1 MDVNNKTVL
10 LVGATGGIGAAIAK
24 QLDQRNAHVL
34 LVGRSEQALHALGAS
49 LQHQHS
55 LIQADINSVEG
66 RQQIVE
72 QCQRQAIDIY
82 INAAGV
88 MDFQLFSQQDSDRLQ
103 QMINTNLLSPM
114 LLCQLLLPLL
124 TQKSSAAIVNI
135 GSTFG
140 SIGHP
145 GFAVYC
151 ASKFG
156 LRGFTEALQ
165 RELAST
171 GVQVLYLAPRATRT
185 DLNSSAVNQLN
196 EALGNSSDSPEQVAL
211 AVIAALKGN
220 RRQQFMGWPEKLFVR
235 LNGLCPN
242 LVHGA
247 LVKKLPII
255 FRYANKNSE

>member
-1 MDVNNKTVL
+1 MEVHNKTIL

-24 QLDQRNAHVL
+24 QLDQLNAHLL
-34 LVGRSEQALHALGAS
+34 LVGRSEQALRQLSAGLSHRHIL
-49 LQHQHS
+49 L
-55 LIQADINSVEG
+55 LADINSAAG
-66 RQQIVE
+66 RQQIVT
-72 QCQRQAIDIY
+72 QCQQQAIDIY

-88 MDFQLFSQQDSDRLQ
+88 MDFQLLAQQESVKIE

-114 LLCQLLLPLL
+114 MLCQLLLPLL

-156 LRGFTEALQ
+156 LRGFSEALR
-165 RELAST
+165 RELAGS
-171 GVQVLYLAPRATRT
+171 GVQVLYFSPRATRT
-185 DLNSSAVNQLN
+185 ALNTHAVKQLN
-196 EALGNSSDSPEQVAL
+196 EALGNRSDSPEQVAKML
-211 AVIAALKGN
+211 IASLKANNG
-220 RRQQFMGWPEKLFVR
+220 QQFMGWPEKIFVR
-235 LNGLCPN
+235 LNALCPN
-242 LVHGA
+242 LVHKA

-255 FRYANKNSE
+255 FRYANENTG